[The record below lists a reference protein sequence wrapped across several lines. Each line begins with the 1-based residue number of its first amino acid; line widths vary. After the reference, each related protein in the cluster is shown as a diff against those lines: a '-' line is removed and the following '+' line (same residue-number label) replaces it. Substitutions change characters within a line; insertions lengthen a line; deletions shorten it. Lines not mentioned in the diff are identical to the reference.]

1 MVVLTYIIYLATV
14 KKAYHRVSLLVHP
27 DRVDEDKKLEAT
39 EKFKILG
46 KVHSILSDNSKRS
59 IYDESGE
66 FDEDD
71 MAMFNW
77 LDYWRSLF
85 KQITVSDIEKYKH
98 EYIGSETEVIDVK
111 RAYLNSKG
119 NMASLHD
126 HVPFADCDQEPR
138 YLEII
143 QKLIDSDDVPEYKC
157 FTKES
162 DAKRK
167 RRRDTWE
174 RKRAQF
180 ESIDS
185 KFSKSRS

>member
-1 MVVLTYIIYLATV
+1 M
-14 KKAYHRVSLLVHP
+14 VHP

-46 KVHSILSDNSKRS
+46 KVHSILSDKSKRS

-71 MAMFNW
+71 MAMLNW

-85 KQITVSDIEKYKH
+85 KKITVSDIEKYKH

-111 RAYLNSKG
+111 KAYVNSKG
-119 NMASLHD
+119 NMTSLHD
-126 HVPFADCDQEPR
+126 NVPFADCDQEPR

-143 QKLIDSDDVPEYKC
+143 QKLIDNDEVPEYTC
-157 FTKES
+157 FTKEPV
-162 DAKRK
+162 AKRK
-167 RRRDTWE
+167 RRRDIWE
-174 RKRAQF
+174 RKRAEF
-180 ESIDS
+180 DESVDG
-185 KFSKSRS
+185 KFA